1 MEDLAGKLN
10 SILNSPEGMKQVQ
23 ELAGMLGLNPQSGAS
38 PPPAAPAPAAA
49 PVPAPLAGV
58 SPDMVN
64 AMMRMAPLFSSL
76 QQEDDTTRLLQALR
90 PLLSEERR
98 RKVDRAIQMVRM
110 LRLLPMLQ
118 ESGMLSSLL
127 KLF

>member
-64 AMMRMAPLFSSL
+64 AMMRMAPLFVNG
-76 QQEDDTTRLLQALR
+76 QQSAARGKDPRLAG
-90 PLLSEERR
+90 
-98 RKVDRAIQMVRM
+98 MVRAAE
-110 LRLLPMLQ
+110 RVSP
-118 ESGMLSSLL
+118 
-127 KLF
+127 FRII